1 MKNKRKKRK
10 EALLSLNK
18 VIISGGGTGGH
29 IFPAVAIGNE
39 LKKQFPAIDILFIG
53 ALGRMEMEK
62 VPAAGFKIIGLPI
75 AGIQRRLTISNLLV
89 PFKLIASILKAK
101 KIIREFQPDV
111 VIGVGGYASAA
122 VLYAASTKKIPC
134 LIQEQNSYAGLT
146 NKWLSKKV
154 NTICVAYQNMGKFFP
169 QEKIIITGNPVRSDI
184 AEAAKLNSKEA
195 KKTLGFDAE
204 LPLVLVI
211 GGSQG
216 ARTIN
221 NSIQANLNDFSENN
235 CQLLWQTGKSFAPD
249 TMSKKGLQALPFIS
263 DMATAYA
270 AADLVISRA
279 GATSISELSLLG
291 KPCILVPLP
300 SAAEDHQTANAMA
313 LVNKNAA
320 LIVKDSEANSQ
331 LVSKAIA
338 LLKNA
343 PLQSELSA
351 NIKQFAQP
359 DALVNIVDQIKKL
372 TR

>member
-1 MKNKRKKRK
+1 M
-10 EALLSLNK
+10 SLNK

-39 LKKQFPAIDILFIG
+39 LKKQLPTIEILFIG

-75 AGIQRRLTISNLLV
+75 AGIQRRFTLSNLLV
-89 PFKLIASILKAK
+89 PFKLLSSILKAK

-122 VLYAASTKKIPC
+122 VLYAASSKKIPC

-154 NTICVAYQNMGKFFP
+154 NTICVAYQGMEKFFP
-169 QEKIIITGNPVRSDI
+169 KEKIIITGNPVRSDI
-184 AEAAKLNSKEA
+184 ANAKTIDQIKAKNS
-195 KKTLGFDAE
+195 LGFDGT

-221 NSIQANLNDFSENN
+221 LSIQAGLQQFEANN
-235 CQLLWQTGKSFAPD
+235 CQLLWQTGKNFSPD
-249 TMSKKGLQALPFIS
+249 TFNKKGLQAQAFIS

-270 AADLVISRA
+270 AADVVISRA

-300 SAAEDHQTANAMA
+300 SAAEDHQTENAMA
-313 LVNKNAA
+313 LVRKNAA
-320 LIVKDSEANSQ
+320 LIVKDAEAHQ
-331 LVSKAIA
+331 LLVAKALE
-338 LLKNA
+338 LLQNTNLK
-343 PLQSELSA
+343 SELAA
-351 NIKQFAQP
+351 NIQPFAQP

>member
-1 MKNKRKKRK
+1 MKNKKKRRK
-10 EALLSLNK
+10 EATLSLNK

-39 LKKQFPAIDILFIG
+39 LKKQFPSIDILFIG

-75 AGIQRRLTISNLLV
+75 AGIQRRLTLSNLLV
-89 PFKLIASILKAK
+89 PFKLLASILKAK

-122 VLYAASTKKIPC
+122 VLYAASSKKIPS

-154 NTICVAYQNMGKFFP
+154 NTICVAYQGMEKFFP
-169 QEKIIITGNPVRSDI
+169 KDKIIITGNPVRSEI
-184 AEAAKLNSKEA
+184 ANALSMNQVEA
-195 KKTLGFDAE
+195 KSSLGFDGNQ
-204 LPLVLVI
+204 PLVLSI

-221 NSIQANLNDFSENN
+221 NSIQAKLSYFSDNN
-235 CQLLWQTGKSFAPD
+235 CQLLWQTGKIFTPNTESRI
-249 TMSKKGLQALPFIS
+249 GLQAMPFIS

-300 SAAEDHQTANAMA
+300 SAAEDHQTENAMA
-313 LVNKNAA
+313 LVNKTAA
-320 LIVKDSEANSQ
+320 LIVKDSEASEK
-331 LVSKAIA
+331 LVPTAID
-338 LLKNA
+338 LLKNE
-343 PLQSELSA
+343 PLKLELSE
-351 NIKQFAQP
+351 NIKHFAQP

>member
-1 MKNKRKKRK
+1 M
-10 EALLSLNK
+10 SLNK

-39 LKKQFPAIDILFIG
+39 LKKQFPSIDILFIG

-75 AGIQRRLTISNLLV
+75 AGIQRRLTLSNLLV
-89 PFKLIASILKAK
+89 PFKLLSSILKAK
-101 KIIREFQPDV
+101 KIISDFQPDV

-122 VLYAASTKKIPC
+122 VLYAASTKNIPC

-154 NTICVAYQNMGKFFP
+154 NAICVAYSGMEKFFP
-169 QEKIIITGNPVRSDI
+169 KEKIVMTGNPVRSDI
-184 AEAAKLNSKEA
+184 ANANTIDQITAKNN
-195 KKTLGFDAE
+195 LGFDGS

-221 NSIQANLNDFSENN
+221 NSIQAQLNQFSDNN
-235 CQLLWQTGKSFAPD
+235 FQLLWQTGKNFSPD
-249 TMSKKGLQALPFIS
+249 TQSRKGILAQAFIS

-270 AADLVISRA
+270 AADIVISRA
-279 GATSISELSLLG
+279 GATSISELTLLA

-300 SAAEDHQTANAMA
+300 SAAEDHQTENAMA
-313 LVNKNAA
+313 LVRKNAA
-320 LIVKDSEANSQ
+320 QIVKDADANTQ
-331 LVSKAIA
+331 LVTKAIE
-338 LLKNA
+338 LLKNETIKN
-343 PLQSELSA
+343 ELSE

>member
-1 MKNKRKKRK
+1 
-10 EALLSLNK
+10 LPLHK

-39 LKKQFPAIDILFIG
+39 LKKQFPSIEILFIG

-62 VPAAGFKIIGLPI
+62 VPAAGFNIIGLPI
-75 AGIQRRLTISNLLV
+75 AGIQRRLTFLNLLV
-89 PFKLIASILKAK
+89 PFKLLSSIFKAK
-101 KIIREFQPDV
+101 KIIREFHPDI

-122 VLYAASTKKIPC
+122 VLYAASIKKIPC

-146 NKWLSKKV
+146 NKWLSKRV
-154 NTICVAYQNMGKFFP
+154 NTICVAYQNMEKFFP
-169 QEKIIITGNPVRSDI
+169 IEKIIITGNPVRSDI
-184 AEAAKLNSKEA
+184 ADASKINQKEA
-195 KKTLGFDAE
+195 KIKLKFDGE
-204 LPLVLVI
+204 LPLILVI

-221 NSIQANLNDFSENN
+221 NSIQVNLDYFSKNN
-235 CQLLWQTGKSFAPD
+235 CQLLWQTGKTFAPNIHLIN
-249 TMSKKGLQALPFIS
+249 GIQALPFIS

-270 AADLVISRA
+270 AADVVISRA

-291 KPCILVPLP
+291 KPCVLVPLP

-320 LIVKDSEANSQ
+320 LIVKDSEANLQ
-331 LVSKAIA
+331 LVSSAIA
-338 LLKNA
+338 LLKND
-343 PLQSELSA
+343 LLKHELSA
-351 NIKQFAQP
+351 NIKQFSQP
-359 DALVNIVDQIKKL
+359 NALVNIVDQIKKL